1 MGGLDVKAPGR
12 ICLFGEHQDYLGLP
26 VVAAAITRYIFVSGE
41 PGLAQELEIELPDLG
56 TTRTLSLSRENT
68 YESGRDYLAS
78 CVNVLLRQGVR
89 WQSGYRVRISGD
101 IPQQAGVSS
110 SSALVVAWMKF
121 LLRAAGDAR
130 GWKPGELARL
140 GHAAE
145 VTEFCEPGGMMD
157 HFAAS
162 YGGVI
167 WVDTRPPFACRPL
180 KADIEGIILC
190 HSGQPKAT
198 IETLAT
204 ARKHFTDA
212 LQKARALAPHLDIAS
227 TPIEEMR
234 RLTDDLSI
242 QERDLLEC
250 QWISRDLTPR
260 GLQALEEGASPAILG
275 RLLTAHHEQLRR
287 LGVSTDRI
295 DAILD
300 AALATGAVGG
310 KVNGSGGG
318 GCLFVLAPGREEPV
332 MRAMRSAGGT
342 PWYVEVARMDDVQP
356 E

>member
-1 MGGLDVKAPGR
+1 MERVEVKAPGR

-41 PGLAQELEIELPDLG
+41 PSTSSEAEIELPDLG
-56 TTRTLSLSRENT
+56 TARTLSLTRENA
-68 YESGRDYLAS
+68 YEGGRDYLAS
-78 CVNVLLRQGVR
+78 CVNVLLREGVR
-89 WQSGYRVRISGD
+89 WPSGYRVRIHGD

-110 SSALVVAWMKF
+110 SSALVIAWMKF

-130 GWKPGELARL
+130 ARRPGDLARL

-145 VTEFCEPGGMMD
+145 VKEFEEPGGMMD
-157 HFAAS
+157 HFAAA

-180 KADIEGIILC
+180 RAGVPGIILC
-190 HSGQPKAT
+190 YSGQPKAT

-204 ARKHFTDA
+204 ARKRFTDA
-212 LQKARALAPHLDIAS
+212 LEKARALAPHLDIAS
-227 TPIEEMR
+227 TPIEEMQ
-234 RLTDDLSI
+234 RLTSGLSL

-260 GLQALEEGASPAILG
+260 GLRALEEDAEPSLLG
-275 RLLTAHHEQLRR
+275 KLLTAHHEQLRR
-287 LGVSTDRI
+287 LGVSTERI
-295 DAILD
+295 DAILG
-300 AALATGAVGG
+300 AALAAGAVGG

-318 GCLFVLAPGREEPV
+318 GCLFALAPGREEAV
-332 MRAMRSAGGT
+332 VEAMRSAGGT
-342 PWYVEVARMDDVQP
+342 PWHVEVARLDDMEP
-356 E
+356 S

>member
-1 MGGLDVKAPGR
+1 MQRIEVAAPGR

-26 VVAAAITRYIFVSGE
+26 VVAAAITRFIRVCGE
-41 PGLAQELEIELPDLG
+41 PIPSSGLAVELPDLG
-56 TTRTLSLSRENT
+56 TQRTLSLTSENE
-68 YESGRDYLAS
+68 YEGGRDYLAS
-78 CVNVLLRQGVR
+78 CVNVLLRRGVQ
-89 WQSGYRVRISGD
+89 WPSGYRVRISGD

-130 GWKPGELARL
+130 ARNPGELARL

-145 VTEFCEPGGMMD
+145 VTEFREPGGMMD
-157 HFAAS
+157 HFSAA

-180 KADIEGIILC
+180 RAEVPSIILC
-190 HSGQPKAT
+190 YSGQPKAT

-204 ARKHFTDA
+204 ARKRFTDA
-212 LQKARALAPHLDIAS
+212 LEKARALAPQLDIAS
-227 TPIEEMR
+227 TPIEEMHR
-234 RLTDDLSI
+234 STAALSQ

-250 QWISRDLTPR
+250 QWVSRDLTPR
-260 GLQALEEGASPAILG
+260 GLQALEERAAASVLG
-275 RLLTAHHEQLRR
+275 ELLTTHHEQLRR

-295 DAILD
+295 DAILE
-300 AALATGAVGG
+300 AALAAGAAGG

-318 GCLFVLAPGREEPV
+318 GCLFALAPGKEEAV
-332 MRAMRSAGGT
+332 MDAMRSAGGT
-342 PWYVEVARMDDVQP
+342 PWLVEVARLDDVDP